1 MTVTETFADQLKNA
15 TWNDHEEAERTAY
28 LDALM
33 GGRVSREGYA
43 DMVAQHYYAYVALEE
58 AGRALADDPVAGPF
72 VSRELERVPSL
83 EVDLE
88 ELYGTNWRDAIT
100 PSKPTLTYVARINQ
114 IADWPG
120 GFIAHHY
127 TRYLG
132 DLSGG
137 QVIRKL
143 VERAYNFETSA
154 GVAFYLFP
162 DIPDLKEFKV
172 DYRNRLNSL
181 NLDEVQ
187 AKRVIAE
194 TALAYQLN
202 TEVLVEIGKRLPEYL
217 VA

>member
-1 MTVTETFADQLKNA
+1 MTATETFADQLKNA

-43 DMVAQHYYAYVALEE
+43 DMVAQHYYAYVALEA

-88 ELYGTNWRDAIT
+88 ELYGTNWRDEIT

>member
-1 MTVTETFADQLKNA
+1 MTATETFADQLKKA

-33 GGRVSREGYA
+33 AGRVSREGYA
-43 DMVAQHYYAYVALEE
+43 DMVVQHYYAYVALEE
-58 AGRALADDPVAGPF
+58 AGRSLADDPIAGPF
-72 VSRELERVPSL
+72 VSPELERIPSL
-83 EVDLE
+83 EADLE
-88 ELYGTNWRDAIT
+88 ELYGKNWRDEIT

-137 QVIRKL
+137 QVIRKI

-154 GVAFYLFP
+154 GIQFYLFP
-162 DIPDLKEFKV
+162 GIPDLKAFKIN
-172 DYRNRLNSL
+172 YRDRLNAL

>member
-1 MTVTETFADQLKNA
+1 MTATETFADQLKNA

-43 DMVAQHYYAYVALEE
+43 DMVAQHYYAYVALEA
-58 AGRALADDPVAGPF
+58 AGRALADDPVASPF

-88 ELYGTNWRDAIT
+88 ELYGTNWRDEIT